1 MEGQRMSARRGRYV
15 TFDTVLEEAVLR
27 ARREVDKRSQDL
39 PEDLKRDVAERIGIS
54 AIRYI
59 MLSVEPAKGA
69 NFVWDRVLNFEMNSA
84 PFINYAYT
92 RGLGI
97 IRKLG
102 KIEKPKGFDK
112 LNEPVE
118 QELILQLSKLPEVFA
133 EAADDLNPTRLCTY
147 TTELAQRFH
156 EFYEKSD
163 ISHLTEDESKL
174 QRTALSIAVRDV
186 LKRLADVL
194 DFRLAARM

>member
-1 MEGQRMSARRGRYV
+1 
-15 TFDTVLEEAVLR
+15 
-27 ARREVDKRSQDL
+27 
-39 PEDLKRDVAERIGIS
+39 
-54 AIRYI
+54 
-59 MLSVEPAKGA
+59 MLSVEPAKGV

-102 KIEKPKGFDK
+102 KIEKPKMFDK
-112 LNEPVE
+112 LNEPAE
-118 QELILQLSKLPEVFA
+118 QALILQLSKLPEVFA

-163 ISHLTEDESKL
+163 ISHLTDEELKW
-174 QRTALSIAVRDV
+174 QRVSLVIAVRDI
-186 LKRLADVL
+186 LKKLADVL
-194 DFRLAARM
+194 GLRLAERM